1 MILAPPPCQSHR
13 ARAAAPAP
21 ARGARAGVPAMAPK
35 PGRQNH
41 ACPAPGALAT
51 AGARAHIDLAML
63 KRHIMSAGA
72 ANAGSAGQ
80 PACAHPTCREAGLF
94 RAPKARN
101 RLSDYYWFCLGHVRE
116 YNRAWDYY
124 KDRSAAEIE
133 AAIREATVW
142 ERPSWP
148 LGAWHVKQV
157 RSKRAR
163 FRDPFGFGF
172 SGTGGARDR
181 TEVGEPSIGSAE
193 RQALAIF
200 ELDTSVTLAEIKSC
214 YKRLVKR
221 LHPDANG
228 GDKTAEERLKIVN
241 AAYTTLKHWAT
252 A

>member
-1 MILAPPPCQSHR
+1 
-13 ARAAAPAP
+13 
-21 ARGARAGVPAMAPK
+21 MAPK

-172 SGTGGARDR
+172 NGTGGARDR